1 MLLQFIFSGLT
12 TGSVYALVGIGFNIV
27 YNSTSILNLAQGEF
41 VVIGGLMMWFFLESM
56 QLPFATSFALTL
68 FTAALIGFLMER
80 LTIKPLLKQGNLLLM
95 IMVTIAL
102 SILIRGVL
110 MFKFGKEPYTYPPFT
125 EGEPINL
132 FGAIITQQTLWVI
145 GITGLCIILLYL
157 FFNQTMTGRAM
168 RACSLNTKASRLM
181 GINVSNIV
189 MLSFIISAII
199 GAVGGIAITPIS
211 LMEYDKGAM
220 LSVKGFCAAILGGL
234 GRSRGAVAG
243 GFTLGILEAL
253 TAGYIHSGFKDA
265 VALLIMLLILFFR
278 PAGMFGKA
286 EIVRLRKF

>member
-1 MLLQFIFSGLT
+1 MLLQIIFSGLT

-41 VVIGGLMMWFFLESM
+41 VVIGGLMMWFFLEGM
-56 QLPFATSFALTL
+56 QLPFTTSFALTL
-68 FTAALIGFLMER
+68 SSAALLGFLMER
-80 LTIKPLLKQGNLLLM
+80 LTIRPLLKQGNLLLM
-95 IMVTIAL
+95 IMVTIAV
-102 SILIRGVL
+102 SILIRGIL

-145 GITGLCIILLYL
+145 GITGVCIILLYL

-168 RACSLNTKASRLM
+168 RACSLNTKAARLM

-278 PAGMFGKA
+278 PAGLFGKA